1 MLVSS
6 TENFYGIS
14 SNTVVKTCKFFLWNL
29 VHMLVEM
36 LQVAQQVHIV
46 IEFRQALF
54 KQNIHSVV
62 DPLLFSP

>member
-36 LQVAQQVHIV
+36 LQVAQQVV

-62 DPLLFSP
+62 DPFLFSP